1 MDTATHR
8 SDEPLVPPLVEVEG
22 LSKRYGA
29 IRALREVSLSIQPGE
44 VHGVCGHNGAGKS
57 TLVKILVGL
66 TRPDSGTVRIDGR
79 EVALQGPQHAQ
90 SQGIAIVDQEL
101 SLVPA
106 LSVEDNI
113 YLGGIGVPLLHR
125 RRALATRARALLD
138 SLGLAHIA
146 LATPVERLLIGERQL
161 VEIAR
166 LLARDARLLILDE
179 PTATLSTPEIER
191 VFAAVRELV
200 AQKRSVIFVSH
211 RLGEVFDICDRVSV
225 FRDGERIATHAIGE
239 LDRAALVNLMLG
251 EMGARDEGPLAGR
264 ARAEEVAVEV
274 RGLTVPGRVHG
285 VSLTARRGEIVGL
298 AGQVGSGA
306 SEVLRALGG
315 LVPESS
321 GLTEIR
327 GRRASFRRPQGALDA
342 GILYVSN
349 DRQGEGLF
357 LQKTVAQNLTVSR
370 LRQLSRLGFLRRPS
384 ARRVARELAARVGV
398 DRARLAS
405 PVGGLSGGN
414 QQKVLLGRALQR
426 PGTVLLALDEPTR
439 GVDVGGR
446 GEIHSLIRQEAATG
460 VAVLFASTEL
470 DEVLELADVV
480 VTMFEGHV
488 VSVVPAAEANSARV
502 LEDMTTRREAV
513 AR

>member
-1 MDTATHR
+1 
-8 SDEPLVPPLVEVEG
+8 
-22 LSKRYGA
+22 
-29 IRALREVSLSIQPGE
+29 
-44 VHGVCGHNGAGKS
+44 
-57 TLVKILVGL
+57 
-66 TRPDSGTVRIDGR
+66 
-79 EVALQGPQHAQ
+79 
-90 SQGIAIVDQEL
+90 
-101 SLVPA
+101 
-106 LSVEDNI
+106 
-113 YLGGIGVPLLHR
+113 
-125 RRALATRARALLD
+125 
-138 SLGLAHIA
+138 
-146 LATPVERLLIGERQL
+146 
-161 VEIAR
+161 
-166 LLARDARLLILDE
+166 
-179 PTATLSTPEIER
+179 
-191 VFAAVRELV
+191 
-200 AQKRSVIFVSH
+200 
-211 RLGEVFDICDRVSV
+211 
-225 FRDGERIATHAIGE
+225 
-239 LDRAALVNLMLG
+239 
-251 EMGARDEGPLAGR
+251 
-264 ARAEEVAVEV
+264 
-274 RGLTVPGRVHG
+274 VPGRVHG